1 MFCACSAGVAL
12 SLGPNGPAP
21 GYRLDEDGILR
32 AVGDNGFC
40 WSPMSYYS
48 GGRYRSR
55 YLVFHTQG
63 INPIN
68 MGARAYGFQLRCLSE

>member
-1 MFCACSAGVAL
+1 M
-12 SLGPNGPAP
+12 
-21 GYRLDEDGILR
+21 
-32 AVGDNGFC
+32 GDNGFC